1 VNLVRRRALG
11 DVVLLGA
18 VTAALGGVTVV
29 TEPRYVPIASRLRG
43 VVRAVPLGTPVDG
56 PTVDLQRDLV
66 TLRAFPWA
74 RRVRKHSMIRR
85 LRLAGVK
92 VARPDVATSYARACG
107 VAPVPPPWI
116 AVGGGAREDLALIP
130 GASVRLKRARADL
143 LVEIGRRWSGRV
155 MVVGGPGD
163 AEVVR
168 AVAERVSGATEVVED
183 GFDWTVETFAACRV
197 AVGGDTGLLHL
208 AIACGARGVVVLGP
222 THEDDGFWPY
232 AAARVGVE
240 LPCRPCALHRVD
252 RCPLGHERCLGVD
265 VGAVW
270 RGVESCAGSS

>member
-1 VNLVRRRALG
+1 MNLVRRRALG

-29 TEPRYVPIASRLRG
+29 TEPRYTAVAERLRG
-43 VVRAVPLGTPVDG
+43 VVRAVPLGTPVEG
-56 PTVDLQRDLV
+56 PTVDLQRDLE

-74 RRVRKHSMIRR
+74 RRVRKHSVQRR

-92 VARPDVATSYARACG
+92 TTRPDVATSYARACG
-107 VAPVPPPWI
+107 VAPVAPPWI
-116 AVGGGAREDLALIP
+116 DVGSSKRDVLALIP

-143 LVEIGRRWSGRV
+143 LVEIGRRWRGKV
-155 MVVGGPGD
+155 IVVGGPGD
-163 AEVVR
+163 AVAVH
-168 AVAERVSGATEVVED
+168 AVAEGVPGADELVEH
-183 GFDWTVETFAACRV
+183 GFARTLDALGSCRV

-208 AIACGARGVVVLGP
+208 AIATGARGVVVLGP

-232 AAARVGVE
+232 AAARVGLE

-252 RCPLGHERCLGVD
+252 RCWLGHERCLGVD
-265 VGAVW
+265 VETVW
-270 RGVESCAGSS
+270 SEVERCAGSS